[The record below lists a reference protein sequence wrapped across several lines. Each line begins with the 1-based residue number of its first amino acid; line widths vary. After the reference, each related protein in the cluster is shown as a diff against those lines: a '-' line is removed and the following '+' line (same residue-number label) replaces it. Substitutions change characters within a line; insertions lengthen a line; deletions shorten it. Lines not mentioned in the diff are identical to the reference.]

1 MSLVVH
7 RAASAPDWERSCWI
21 VALEKTLRVPEK
33 RITDVARSFG
43 WDGVTFGLSVADTIH
58 IAVAITGKPFDLSA
72 TKAAKGM
79 TARQYSGTT
88 KLTGL
93 VFVKGH
99 VMPMVKGA
107 LSNFNGYGDD
117 EVLVVAIF

>member
-1 MSLVVH
+1 
-7 RAASAPDWERSCWI
+7 

-33 RITDVARSFG
+33 RITDIARRFG
-43 WDGVTFGLSVADTIH
+43 WDGVAFGLSIADTIH
-58 IAVAITGKPFDLSA
+58 IAVAISGKPFDLSQ
-72 TKAAKGM
+72 TKAAKSM

-93 VFVKGH
+93 VFVRGH

-107 LSNFNGYGDD
+107 LSNFNGYGD
-117 EVLVVAIF
+117 EEIIAIATF